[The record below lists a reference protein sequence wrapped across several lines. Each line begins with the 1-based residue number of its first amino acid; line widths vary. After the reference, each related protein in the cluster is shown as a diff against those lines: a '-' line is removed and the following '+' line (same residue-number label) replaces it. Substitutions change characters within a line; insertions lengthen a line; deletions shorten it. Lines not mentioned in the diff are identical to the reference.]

1 MGQIS
6 RFLIAFILIDFQF
19 SWKASK
25 AHLQLTG
32 IQHYILSIIELQLTD
47 CLVATQLLLTLP
59 IGFLHHN
66 SQSNSTCFNI

>member
-6 RFLIAFILIDFQF
+6 RFLIAFILIDFQP

-32 IQHYILSIIELQLTD
+32 IQHYILSIIELQLSNR
-47 CLVATQLLLTLP
+47 LVATKHLLCC
-59 IGFLHHN
+59 I
-66 SQSNSTCFNI
+66 SAIA